1 MIFVGQHPYQMD
13 DRNRVPIPPAY
24 RAAFKPGYVAHGLEA
39 FLVLHTEESLVKS
52 AEAVDPDTSESEYG
66 ENVRR
71 DLFANASQVMP
82 DGQGRITLEKRLI
95 DHARLSKDV
104 MVVGTGIRMEI
115 WDRGLWEAH
124 EAERKEAR
132 REAMNKRGGG

>member
-1 MIFVGQHPYQMD
+1 MIFVGQFPYQMD

-24 RAAFKPGYVAHGLEA
+24 RAAFKPGYLAQGTGT
-39 FLVLHTEESLVKS
+39 FLVLHTDESLTKA
-52 AEAVDPDTSESEYG
+52 AEAVDPGTSESDFG

-71 DLFANASQVMP
+71 DLFSNAWPVTP
-82 DGQGRITLEKRLI
+82 DGQGRVTLEKRLI
-95 DHARLSKDV
+95 DHAGLKKDV
-104 MVVGTGIRMEI
+104 IVVGTGVRMEI
-115 WDRGLWEAH
+115 WDRATWEAG